1 MRLIETIPIHST
13 ATWVAIIGVIFFV
26 FTLIF
31 AFVYALTD
39 KKSMLI
45 IFIASMVIVLIMLG
59 LTVTHA
65 ADTFN
70 HEEYVVELTDIT
82 ARDFF
87 KEYEITKTFEYSN
100 VVQIR
105 AIR

>member
-13 ATWVAIIGVIFFV
+13 AIWVAIIGVIFFI
-26 FTLIF
+26 FTIIF
-31 AFVYALTD
+31 AFVYVWTN
-39 KKSMLI
+39 KKPILI
-45 IFIASMVIVLIMLG
+45 IFIASMIIVSIMAG
-59 LTVTHA
+59 LTLTHA

-70 HEEYVVELTDIT
+70 HEEYIVELTDIT

-100 VVQIR
+100 VVQIK